1 MSKCKPHAIP
11 ADVRDL
17 QRASALMR
25 RVIWLKRGIP
35 LVLLALW
42 TLVLLLGIWYRGTPA
57 DWKTETVQYARL
69 EEQQVKR
76 WSRHG
81 ASTKRV
87 SVLITGDG
95 REFRIE
101 DGIDIGEQLT
111 AGEACTIVYEPAL
124 YQVLHI
130 RALSTTEDGELMPL
144 ADSIAAHERLIQGLW
159 WMLAIGAALCLTAL
173 GLVEAF
179 WLRTERTIIARLEQE
194 ISHEK
199 KRAGA

>member
-11 ADVRDL
+11 AGLRDL

-57 DWKTETVQYARL
+57 DWTTETVQYARL

-87 SVLITGDG
+87 NVLITGDG
-95 REFRIE
+95 REFRIA
-101 DGIDIGEQLT
+101 DGMRVQAQLT
-111 AGEACTIVYEPAL
+111 AGEACTITYEPAPG
-124 YQVLHI
+124 QVLHI
-130 RALSTTEDGELMPL
+130 RALSTAEDGELMPL

-173 GLVEAF
+173 ALVEAF
-179 WLRTERTIIARLEQE
+179 WLRTERAILARLEQE